1 MRCLPHK
8 EFKTEKRMTV
18 WNLRRE
24 GRQSDNIT
32 LSFRFKENN
41 IIDRDLY
48 NYDKVLEI
56 PDVTALNGSFR
67 CRVVNQFGSEFS
79 TAAELTVF
87 GKQSQS

>member
-1 MRCLPHK
+1 MK
-8 EFKTEKRMTV
+8 NG
-18 WNLRRE
+18 WRE
-24 GRQSDNIT
+24 GRQSDNVT

-41 IIDRDLY
+41 VIDKDLY

-79 TAAELTVF
+79 TAADLTVF
-87 GKQSQS
+87 GKQF